1 MPSISAYFSKRHKG
15 LLITTTFLSFIYFLW
30 EANSWKYAYVGDI
43 WPFFEFAKRIIAE
56 NYAIYPFSFRG
67 VYEQNSI
74 LASVYQAIF
83 MDLFGQTN
91 LAWRLSNI
99 VLIFPL
105 SYFIYRWLRL
115 YFNWQTASLATI
127 LMQCSFYLCLFIKI
141 PYINPQ
147 AFALFVLSLYLSARA
162 GIYPTKQN
170 GILLGLVL
178 GISFYIYLGVLFPFL
193 VWPYLLPLRKVTS
206 IKHLLPFISALILTY
221 LLCLSFILPELET
234 ITGPQSKTL
243 FGREFSDTS
252 QIITNIGNN
261 LLVFY
266 KAFPVIPTHFIPFA
280 YMDMLSQLFSF
291 LGTIVSFSLFKQ
303 SKFRYLVLTYLSTCI
318 FLGLTNPYTMPPTS
332 RGMFL
337 LLFGFVF
344 AGIGIMQLKKVTYV
358 HAWVIFPVITII
370 IGLNIF
376 LSQFA
381 VFQKIGYTGM
391 SLILQQLQLADMKDT
406 NEVTLILS
414 ETRNINTY
422 TRELPVMQQAF
433 GIKNVTLSILRPYEL
448 ACDSITKQKL
458 LVFSYDKDS
467 LEKLSQTKCEGK
479 DINYSVMTTD
489 ILYY

>member
-1 MPSISAYFSKRHKG
+1 MPSISAYFSKHHKG
-15 LLITTTFLSFIYFLW
+15 LLITATFLSFIYFLW

-56 NYAIYPFSFRG
+56 NYAVYPFSFRG

-74 LASVYQAIF
+74 LGSVYQAIY

-91 LAWRLSNI
+91 LAWRLSNL

-105 SYFIYRWLRL
+105 SYFMYRWLRL
-115 YFNWQTASLATI
+115 YFNWQTASLATV
-127 LMQCSFYLCLFIKI
+127 LLQCSFYLCIFFKI

-162 GIYPTKQN
+162 GISPTKQN
-170 GILLGLVL
+170 GIFLGLTL
-178 GISFYIYLGVLFPFL
+178 GISFYIYLGALFPL
-193 VWPYLLPLRKVTS
+193 LIWPYLLPLRKAKS
-206 IKHLLPFISALILTY
+206 IKMLVPFISALILTY
-221 LLCLSFILPELET
+221 LLCLSFILPELAT

-243 FGREFSDTS
+243 SGREFSDTS

-261 LLVFY
+261 LVVFY

-280 YMDMLSQLFSF
+280 YMDMLTQLFAF
-291 LGTIVSFSLFKQ
+291 LGTIVSFSLLKQ
-303 SKFRYLVLTYLSTCI
+303 NKYRYLVLSYISTCI

-344 AGIGIMQLKKVTYV
+344 AGIGIMQLKKVKYIHT
-358 HAWVIFPVITII
+358 WVIFPVLTII

-381 VFQKIGYTGM
+381 VFQKIGHTGM
-391 SLILQQLQLADMKDT
+391 GLILQQLQQANNKQQKNL
-406 NEVTLILS
+406 TLILS
-414 ETRNINTY
+414 ETQNINIY
-422 TRELPVMQQAF
+422 TRELSVIQEAF
-433 GIKNVTLSILRPYEL
+433 GIKDVTLSILRPYEFS
-448 ACDSITKQKL
+448 CESISEQKL

-467 LEKLSQTKCEGK
+467 LEKLAQTKCDGK
-479 DINYSVMTTD
+479 EIRYNTMTTD